1 MRSIFSYKSQS
12 LIEVAL
18 LIGIVGLAIVGME
31 VYIRRGVQAKVK
43 NLTDYIVSDE
53 QAPDEDAADTQS
65 STSLETT
72 VTTTEYMGG
81 SKNSRSNESST
92 YTYSK

>member
-1 MRSIFSYKSQS
+1 
-12 LIEVAL
+12 V
-18 LIGIVGLAIVGME
+18 
-31 VYIRRGVQAKVK
+31 RRGVQAKVK

-65 STSLETT
+65 STSLDSTITT
-72 VTTTEYMGG
+72 KEYTGG
-81 SKNSRSNESST
+81 SKNLRGNESST